1 MTQRTIQSL
10 ASVVT
15 TLAPSTELSVQDW
28 LATAAQAQ
36 QFQQGWLLAHTERGV
51 IWGQYDPGKLTLDAA
66 AHEPWLIWEL
76 LQQCRLFYADA
87 ELLLWR
93 GPGGWQ
99 AQLRYDD
106 DTGNTT
112 DYIDEEQLLWGN
124 QLEDTTATTTAEN
137 FLSVT
142 EGSRGI
148 RHTPPI
154 KQTPKTPHPSE
165 DLCKY
170 KRQRARL
177 RVRHYLQTDSDTGL
191 ARIAHSRLVAV
202 LEPEEG
208 QTSTLADEEG
218 GNK

>member
-15 TLAPSTELSVQDW
+15 TLAPSTELPVQDW
-28 LATAAQAQ
+28 LTTEAQAH
-36 QFQQGWLLAHTERGV
+36 QFPQGWLLAHTERGV
-51 IWGQYDPGKLTLDAA
+51 IWGRYEPDKLTLDAA

-106 DTGNTT
+106 DTESTT

-124 QLEDTTATTTAEN
+124 ESVSDETRG
-137 FLSVT
+137 FLPVR
-142 EGSRGI
+142 EGLRGI

-154 KQTPKTPHPSE
+154 KQMPKTPSESE
-165 DLCKY
+165 DLREY
-170 KRQRARL
+170 RRQRARL
-177 RVRHYLQTDSDTGL
+177 RVRHYLQTDTDTGL
-191 ARIAHSRLVAV
+191 VRIAHSRLVDV
-202 LEPEEG
+202 LEPE
-208 QTSTLADEEG
+208 
-218 GNK
+218 N